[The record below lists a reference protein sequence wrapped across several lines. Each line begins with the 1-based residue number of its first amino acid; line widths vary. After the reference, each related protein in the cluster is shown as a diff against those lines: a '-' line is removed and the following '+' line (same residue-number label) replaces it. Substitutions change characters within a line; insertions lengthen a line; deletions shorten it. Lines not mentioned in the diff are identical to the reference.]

1 MGMADTKRPPNYA
14 SIYFKLSYVC
24 PRTWWFRKADFET
37 VTLQT
42 LLKRH
47 KIEEI
52 EADRNILLILVGQ
65 KQAPGQKGRH
75 RHSSRVQLHKFLTNH
90 TSIDC
95 NCICGWLVS
104 QGFWDTRISVCF
116 STHYIFFFWG
126 GGGCSKGGWLVTQS
140 TLPGSSSASPR
151 TSTSVTAFCMNHLPR
166 SLALGSSSFKRYRK
180 TCMSRGV
187 MRVTVNNCFYR
198 QGNTEGKIICH

>member
-1 MGMADTKRPPNYA
+1 MGVADTKRPPNYA

-52 EADRNILLILVGQ
+52 EADRNTLLILVGQ

-75 RHSSRVQLHKFLTNH
+75 RHSSRVQRHKFLTNH

-126 GGGCSKGGWLVTQS
+126 GGGCSKGGL
-140 TLPGSSSASPR
+140 ASHPIYPPWIFLCIA
-151 TSTSVTAFCMNHLPR
+151 SHFDFCN
-166 SLALGSSSFKRYRK
+166 SLLHESPASELSIRLIVF
-180 TCMSRGV
+180 
-187 MRVTVNNCFYR
+187 
-198 QGNTEGKIICH
+198 

>member
-1 MGMADTKRPPNYA
+1 MADDTKRPPNYA

-42 LLKRH
+42 LLKRR

-52 EADRNILLILVGQ
+52 EADRNTLLNLVGQ

-75 RHSSRVQLHKFLTNH
+75 SHSSRVQRHEFLTKH

-116 STHYIFFFWG
+116 SIIYIYFFLG

-140 TLPGSSSASPR
+140 TLPGSSSASRR
-151 TSTSVTAFCMNHLPR
+151 TSTSVTAFCMNHLPG
-166 SLALGSSSFKRYRK
+166 SLALGSSSVKRYRK

-187 MRVTVNNCFYR
+187 MRVTVNNCFYL
-198 QGNTEGKIICH
+198 

>member
-1 MGMADTKRPPNYA
+1 MADTKRPPNYA

-24 PRTWWFRKADFET
+24 TRTWWFRKADFET

-47 KIEEI
+47 KIEET
-52 EADRNILLILVGQ
+52 EADRNTLLILVGQ

-75 RHSSRVQLHKFLTNH
+75 RHSSRVQRHKFLTNH

-104 QGFWDTRISVCF
+104 QGFWDTRISVYF
-116 STHYIFFFWG
+116 STHYIFL
-126 GGGCSKGGWLVTQS
+126 GGCSKGGWLVTQS

>member
-1 MGMADTKRPPNYA
+1 MADTKRPPNYA

-52 EADRNILLILVGQ
+52 EADRNNLLILVGQ
-65 KQAPGQKGRH
+65 KWRH
-75 RHSSRVQLHKFLTNH
+75 RHSSRVQRHKFLTNH
-90 TSIDC
+90 SSIDC
-95 NCICGWLVS
+95 NYICGWLVS

-116 STHYIFFFWG
+116 STHYIIFFFWV

-140 TLPGSSSASPR
+140 TLPGSSSTSPR
-151 TSTSVTAFCMNHLPR
+151 TSTSVTAFCVNHLPR
-166 SLALGSSSFKRYRK
+166 SLTLGSSSFKRYRK

-187 MRVTVNNCFYR
+187 MRVTVNNCVYL

>member
-1 MGMADTKRPPNYA
+1 MGVADTKRPPNYA

-52 EADRNILLILVGQ
+52 EADRNTLLILVGQ

-75 RHSSRVQLHKFLTNH
+75 RHSSRVQRHKFLTNH
-90 TSIDC
+90 ISID
-95 NCICGWLVS
+95 
-104 QGFWDTRISVCF
+104 
-116 STHYIFFFWG
+116 
-126 GGGCSKGGWLVTQS
+126 
-140 TLPGSSSASPR
+140 
-151 TSTSVTAFCMNHLPR
+151 
-166 SLALGSSSFKRYRK
+166 
-180 TCMSRGV
+180 
-187 MRVTVNNCFYR
+187 
-198 QGNTEGKIICH
+198 